1 MKGYKEFQYGHQ
13 VEVVKEH
20 PDWFD
25 NDKLNGKFK
34 GNSHEFIL
42 QDGKNNLFS
51 DLRGTD
57 AEDHMNVMEYFRAN
71 KIGWWSGNRPTGHLC
86 SSQISCLNHLYPL
99 RYDAKAVLAIVN
111 TVVGEGF
118 FDSVI
123 EVGGDRKFPAYIAFE
138 VVTSRDY
145 LNESKNGQLSRGSQ
159 CTSVDAVI
167 LAKRREKVWLFP
179 IEWKFVERYGRE
191 DKSGISFDRKLRK
204 WNLKGNERI
213 FRYFTKPESSLVP
226 NSKQIIYDGKDPHRS
241 VFFQEPYYQLLRQ
254 TLWAEQVII
263 NQDSFFK
270 GAGDYVHVHVV
281 PDADGDLLE
290 HKYENATWEHGA
302 GMVSTWKS
310 CLVQPEK
317 YHCIDP
323 KSLYLGIL
331 SDESLAGKYSRLI
344 QYLEARYW

>member
-138 VVTSRDY
+138 VVTS
-145 LNESKNGQLSRGSQ
+145 
-159 CTSVDAVI
+159 
-167 LAKRREKVWLFP
+167 
-179 IEWKFVERYGRE
+179 
-191 DKSGISFDRKLRK
+191 
-204 WNLKGNERI
+204 
-213 FRYFTKPESSLVP
+213 SL
-226 NSKQIIYDGKDPHRS
+226 
-241 VFFQEPYYQLLRQ
+241 
-254 TLWAEQVII
+254 
-263 NQDSFFK
+263 
-270 GAGDYVHVHVV
+270 
-281 PDADGDLLE
+281 
-290 HKYENATWEHGA
+290 
-302 GMVSTWKS
+302 
-310 CLVQPEK
+310 
-317 YHCIDP
+317 
-323 KSLYLGIL
+323 
-331 SDESLAGKYSRLI
+331 
-344 QYLEARYW
+344 